1 MFELSD
7 LEIPVVAAPMA
18 GGPSTTALAI
28 AVNHAGGLGFLAAGY
43 ADPGVLAGQIEEVRV
58 AAGAPFGVNIFVP
71 GLPVRDRVA
80 VQEYRESLR
89 PLADRYGIDLP
100 DIVEVDDD
108 GYRTKLD
115 LVIEHRVPVVSF
127 TFGLP
132 SAEDVARLHD
142 AGIFV
147 VSTVAD
153 PDDADR
159 AVALGVD
166 ALCVQGVEAGGHR
179 GTLDLDAVPN
189 TTPTVRLV
197 REVVDRSDVP
207 VIAAGGIGDGT
218 AIIAAL
224 AAGASAVQ
232 LGTALLDTDEAG
244 TKPTHRAA
252 LRDPR
257 FTETVVTRCFSGR
270 YAQALRNRFTD
281 TYSPSA
287 PAEYPAL
294 HHLTSPLRKA
304 AAAAGDAD
312 DLNLWAGHA
321 FRSAPTG
328 PAAEV
333 ITTLWADARRG

>member
-232 LGTALLDTDEAG
+232 LVRHCSTPTRRAPSRPIGRRCATRG
-244 TKPTHRAA
+244 SPKPLSPAASRGGTHR
-252 LRDPR
+252 RCGIGSPIR
-257 FTETVVTRCFSGR
+257 TRR
-270 YAQALRNRFTD
+270 RLP
-281 TYSPSA
+281 PSI
-287 PAEYPAL
+287 
-294 HHLTSPLRKA
+294 R
-304 AAAAGDAD
+304 
-312 DLNLWAGHA
+312 
-321 FRSAPTG
+321 RC
-328 PAAEV
+328 
-333 ITTLWADARRG
+333 TT